1 MVQSLLQGMIR
12 TDIDEECKMNSS
24 TKVSLVSS
32 IFVITG
38 LCGSLSYAAP
48 EVESASELNIAAMR
62 ANIQNISMN
71 SSVNDITYSYAY
83 PSITSE
89 VFASNKKIS
98 IPSFS
103 NISRQPLQG
112 IQVADFARID
122 PNRLQKKNAIFEFAA
137 KFNDKLQQ
145 ILAIL
150 DFPSSKTMAS
160 KESTN
165 QQIQKRKV
173 HLQSNIGNCIA
184 SKK

>member
-12 TDIDEECKMNSS
+12 IDIDGECKMNSS
-24 TKVSLVSS
+24 TKISLVSS
-32 IFVITG
+32 IFVIAG

-48 EVESASELNIAAMR
+48 EVESASELNIAEMR

-71 SSVNDITYSYAY
+71 SSVNDITYSYAF

-89 VFASNKKIS
+89 VFASNKKIN

-145 ILAIL
+145 ILAVF
-150 DFPSSKTMAS
+150 DFSSSNVMTS
-160 KESTN
+160 KESIS
-165 QQIQKRKV
+165 QQSKKRKV
-173 HLQSNIGNCIA
+173 HLKSNIGNCIA

>member
-12 TDIDEECKMNSS
+12 IDIDEECKMNSS
-24 TKVSLVSS
+24 TKISLVSS

-48 EVESASELNIAAMR
+48 EVESASERHVTSTHTSTPNIA
-62 ANIQNISMN
+62 MN
-71 SSVNDITYSYAY
+71 SSTSSITYSYAY

-89 VFASNKKIS
+89 FFAKNKKAS
-98 IPSFS
+98 MPSFS
-103 NISRQPLQG
+103 NILREPLQG
-112 IQVADFARID
+112 IQVADFAHLD

-145 ILAIL
+145 ILAIF
-150 DFPSSKTMAS
+150 DFPSSKAITS
-160 KESTN
+160 KESIS
-165 QQIQKRKV
+165 QQSQKRRV